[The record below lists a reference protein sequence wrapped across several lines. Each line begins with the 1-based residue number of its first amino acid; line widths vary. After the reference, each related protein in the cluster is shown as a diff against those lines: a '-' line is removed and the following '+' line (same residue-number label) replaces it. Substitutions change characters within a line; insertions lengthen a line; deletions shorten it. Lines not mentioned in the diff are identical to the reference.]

1 MKYRTLGKTGLN
13 VSVVG
18 LGGIPVQRITPEKTR
33 ELLERLVQLGVN
45 FIDTAR
51 GYTVSEEYLGAALE
65 GMRDK
70 FCLATKSMS
79 RDYEHMAA
87 DVETSLSNLRTDHID
102 LYQLH
107 NIKTQADFELA
118 FSDKGAVAALQ
129 DAVKAGKVR
138 HIGATAHSVDALAE
152 LLRHPEIET
161 VMFPYNIV
169 ENQGEALFAQAKL
182 QNVGVIVMKPMAG
195 GSIEDGTLAMRYI
208 LRNENCTVAIPGM
221 AELAEAEEN
230 AAAAGIEG
238 PLTED
243 ELARIETIREQLSG
257 NFCRR
262 CGYCAPC
269 TVGID
274 IPSCFL
280 MEGYLKRYDLADWAR
295 TRYAAMSAKASACI
309 GCGKCEMRCPYE
321 LPIREKLREV
331 AAAFGE

>member
-70 FCLATKSMS
+70 FYLATKSMS

-269 TVGID
+269 TVDID

-280 MEGYLKRYDLADWAR
+280 FEGYLKRYDLAQWAKE
-295 TRYAAMSAKASACI
+295 RYSGMKVKASACI
-309 GCGKCEMRCPYE
+309 GCGKCEARCPYE
-321 LPIREKLREV
+321 LPIREKLKAV

>member
-51 GYTVSEEYLGAALE
+51 GYTVSEEYLG
-65 GMRDK
+65 
-70 FCLATKSMS
+70 
-79 RDYEHMAA
+79 
-87 DVETSLSNLRTDHID
+87 
-102 LYQLH
+102 
-107 NIKTQADFELA
+107 
-118 FSDKGAVAALQ
+118 AALQ

>member
-1 MKYRTLGKTGLN
+1 MNYRILGKTGLS
-13 VSVVG
+13 VSAVG
-18 LGGIPVQRITPEKTR
+18 LGGIPVQRITPDETR
-33 ELLERLVQLGVN
+33 ALIVRLTELGVN

-65 GMRDK
+65 GLRDK
-70 FCLATKSMS
+70 FYLATKSMS

-87 DVETSLSNLRTDHID
+87 DIETSLSNLRTDHID

-107 NIKTQADFELA
+107 NIKTEADFALA
-118 FSDKGAVAALQ
+118 FSDKGAVAALK

-138 HIGATAHSVDALAE
+138 HIGATAHSVEALAE

-169 ENQGEALFAQAKL
+169 ENQGEALFEQAAK
-182 QNVGVIVMKPMAG
+182 QNVGVIAMKPMAG
-195 GSIEDGTLAMRYI
+195 GSIEDGALAVRYI
-208 LRNENCTVAIPGM
+208 LQNPNCTIAIPGM

-230 AAAAGIEG
+230 AAAALDLS
-238 PLTED
+238 PLTDD
-243 ELARIETIREQLSG
+243 ELARIDAIRKELSG

-295 TRYAAMSAKASACI
+295 ARYGAMKAKASACV
-309 GCGKCEMRCPYE
+309 GCGKCEARCPYE
-321 LPIREKLREV
+321 LPIREKLRAV